1 MFKHAT
7 EAYDETATNAERI
20 RLEELAAKQELYSR
34 VEPEQIE
41 KIRAAI
47 DDAVSKGR
55 VGVEVDFDTEVS
67 PKISKQLLGSGYK
80 LHDFVDYLET
90 GTVYR
95 IGIYWNKR

>member
-1 MFKHAT
+1 MFKYAT
-7 EAYDETATNAERI
+7 EAYAESAVNSERL
-20 RLEELAAKQELYSR
+20 RLEELAAKQELFSR

-47 DDAVSKGR
+47 DAAVLKGLI
-55 VGVEVDFDTEVS
+55 GTEVDFDTEVS

-80 LHDFVDYLET
+80 LHDFVDYRET

-95 IGIYWNKR
+95 LGVYWSK

>member
-7 EAYDETATNAERI
+7 EAYDETMTNAERI
-20 RLEELAAKQELYSR
+20 RQGELAAKQELFFR

-47 DDAVSKGR
+47 DVAVSKGLI
-55 VGVEVDFDTEVS
+55 GTEVDFDTEVS

-80 LHDFVDYLET
+80 LHDFIDYRET

-95 IGIYWNKR
+95 LGVYWNKR